1 MNKTK
6 TILLLAAGGALALAW
21 ACGGSTASN
30 GNGGDDGGSSGSSSG
45 ASGSSS
51 GASGSSSGTGGSSGA
66 GSSSGTGS
74 SSGAGSSSGSSSSGG
89 VPMPYMCNGQPCT
102 APNTCC
108 TVTNM
113 NGSTLTCESPS
124 MCADAGG
131 RSIECT
137 SKANCPSGDYC
148 CGRAGGAGGGSTTC
162 EATCGM
168 GSAALCDPAN
178 GNADCPMGDQCRT
191 AMGGMTGICLPMRD
205 GGGPP
210 MDAGGGGG

>member
-1 MNKTK
+1 MNTTK
-6 TILLLAAGGALALAW
+6 TMLLLAAGGALALAW
-21 ACGGSTASN
+21 ACGGSTTTNGSN
-30 GNGGDDGGSSGSSSG
+30 EDGGSSGSSGS

-51 GASGSSSGTGGSSGA
+51 GAGSSSGTGSSSGA

-113 NGSTLTCESPS
+113 NGTSVSCELPS
-124 MCADAGG
+124 ACDGG

-148 CGRAGGAGGGSTTC
+148 CGRAGTGGGGSTTC
-162 EATCGM
+162 EATCPM

-191 AMGGMTGICLPMRD
+191 AGGGMTGICLPMRD
-205 GGGPP
+205 GGFPPP